1 MQPQP
6 KLNKVEVLQI
16 VRQIILEMQAMRLV
30 LERSEERADSV
41 RQYLRALESTLAAEC
56 QAVLPGLGTVVSPP
70 GSKTVSRRRIGESWE
85 ELKKLAQ
92 AGVARLDIQWLS
104 KRSARVQVDDT
115 KSFKLALT
123 LARLLEILAQDDA
136 HIDGALV
143 RWKSYDEVAN
153 ALEKQVGRHF
163 KKHTINQLV
172 NRLRRTLVDSGG
184 LNPFL
189 VQSDRHFGLRFALRH
204 KDQV

>member
-6 KLNKVEVLQI
+6 KLNKVEILQI
-16 VRQIILEMQAMRLV
+16 VRQIILEMRVMHRV

-56 QAVLPGLGTVVSPP
+56 RAVLPGLGTVVPP
-70 GSKTVSRRRIGESWE
+70 LVPKTVSRRRIGESWA
-85 ELKKLAQ
+85 ELKKLAE

-104 KRSARVQVDDT
+104 KRSARVQVDDMKAFT
-115 KSFKLALT
+115 LSLT

-136 HIDGALV
+136 HTDGALV

-163 KKHTINQLV
+163 KKHAIKQLV
-172 NRLRRTLVDSGG
+172 YRLRRTLVGSGG

-189 VQSDRHFGLRFALRH
+189 VQSDREFGLRFALRREE
-204 KDQV
+204 QV